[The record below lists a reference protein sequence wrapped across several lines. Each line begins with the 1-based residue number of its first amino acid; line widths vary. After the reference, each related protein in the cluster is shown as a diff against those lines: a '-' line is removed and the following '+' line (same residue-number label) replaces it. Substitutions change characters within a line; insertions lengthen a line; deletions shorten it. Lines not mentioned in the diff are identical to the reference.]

1 MTEELRSMIIEYL
14 EEMVERG
21 DHTALN
27 LLRFM
32 AEDEEDE

>member
-1 MTEELRSMIIEYL
+1 MTEQLRSMIIKYL

-21 DHTALN
+21 DHDALM

-32 AEDEEDE
+32 LEDEE